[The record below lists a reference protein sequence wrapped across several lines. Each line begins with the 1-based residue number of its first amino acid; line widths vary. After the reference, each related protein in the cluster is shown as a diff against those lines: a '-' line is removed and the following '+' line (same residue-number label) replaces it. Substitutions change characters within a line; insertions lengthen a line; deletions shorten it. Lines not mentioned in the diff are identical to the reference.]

1 MLSGVCCRDSSSA
14 GGRASLVF
22 EGPSESSHPIGRS
35 SKPNG
40 SVLRRT
46 ARLKN
51 RYTLGGAILI
61 PWVAVRCSAIS
72 RHVCLARLIRRISSR
87 YGRRMLRNGRGRDE
101 SPLIAW
107 YHIETDTSRKHGLD
121 VFVIVCARYQGI
133 SGYYPNKQKN
143 CKAALTTAKKTKRA
157 LAAVNAS

>member
-1 MLSGVCCRDSSSA
+1 MKYRSPSPAITRRSRLG
-14 GGRASLVF
+14 F

-61 PWVAVRCSAIS
+61 PWVEVRCSAIS

-87 YGRRMLRNGRGRDE
+87 YGLRILRNGRGRDE

-107 YHIETDTSRKHGLD
+107 YHNETCTSRKHGLG
-121 VFVIVCARYQGI
+121 VLVLVCARYEGI
-133 SGYYPNKQKN
+133 S
-143 CKAALTTAKKTKRA
+143 ALQRYK
-157 LAAVNAS
+157 

>member
-1 MLSGVCCRDSSSA
+1 MKYRSPSPAITRRSRLG
-14 GGRASLVF
+14 F

-46 ARLKN
+46 ERLKN

-101 SPLIAW
+101 SPFIYGIIARLTRIASTDWTYLHLFALITRVLAVLIA
-107 YHIETDTSRKHGLD
+107 ID
-121 VFVIVCARYQGI
+121 
-133 SGYYPNKQKN
+133 
-143 CKAALTTAKKTKRA
+143 KRT
-157 LAAVNAS
+157 